1 MKKILAYWSKLPFWV
16 RNRYFATGLVFA
28 IWMLFIDEHDMISQM
43 ELKSELRDLVKT
55 KDYYDEQIEVTKKD
69 LEELLTNNDNL
80 ERFARE
86 KYLMKKPNEDIL
98 EEWRNMN
105 SNRKIFIQKYIFC
118 DTHNPGKKVSNYIHS
133 LMNKNE

>member
-1 MKKILAYWSKLPFWV
+1 MPFWV

-43 ELKSELRDLVKT
+43 QLKSELRDLVKT

-86 KYLMKKPNEDIL
+86 KYLMKKPNEDIFVIVH
-98 EEWRNMN
+98 EE
-105 SNRKIFIQKYIFC
+105 K
-118 DTHNPGKKVSNYIHS
+118 
-133 LMNKNE
+133 

>member
-86 KYLMKKPNEDIL
+86 KYLMKKPNEDIFVIVH
-98 EEWRNMN
+98 EE
-105 SNRKIFIQKYIFC
+105 
-118 DTHNPGKKVSNYIHS
+118 
-133 LMNKNE
+133 E

>member
-1 MKKILAYWSKLPFWV
+1 MIAYWNKLPFWV
-16 RNRYFATGLVFA
+16 RSRYFATGLVFA

-55 KDYYDEQIEVTKKD
+55 KDYYDVQIEVTKKD

-86 KYLMKKPNEDIL
+86 KYLMKKPNEDIFVIVH
-98 EEWRNMN
+98 EE
-105 SNRKIFIQKYIFC
+105 
-118 DTHNPGKKVSNYIHS
+118 
-133 LMNKNE
+133 E

>member
-1 MKKILAYWSKLPFWV
+1 MPFWV

-86 KYLMKKPNEDIL
+86 KYLMKKPNEDIFVIVH
-98 EEWRNMN
+98 EE
-105 SNRKIFIQKYIFC
+105 K
-118 DTHNPGKKVSNYIHS
+118 
-133 LMNKNE
+133 

>member
-1 MKKILAYWSKLPFWV
+1 LPFWV

-86 KYLMKKPNEDIL
+86 KYLMKKPNEDIFVIVH
-98 EEWRNMN
+98 EE
-105 SNRKIFIQKYIFC
+105 K
-118 DTHNPGKKVSNYIHS
+118 
-133 LMNKNE
+133 